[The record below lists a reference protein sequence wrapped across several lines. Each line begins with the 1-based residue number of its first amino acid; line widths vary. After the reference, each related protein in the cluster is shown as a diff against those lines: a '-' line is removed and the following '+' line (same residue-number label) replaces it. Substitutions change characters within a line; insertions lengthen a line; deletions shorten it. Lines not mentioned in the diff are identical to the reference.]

1 MIRHKALLMLA
12 LLAGFATGATA
23 EPEIYRCTQDDGTVA
38 FQQMPCRSAP
48 VAPPETRQADEPQYE
63 EQTQT
68 RPEPGGARLPSSIS
82 DSAPPEQTEVD
93 PDPRKP
99 VAVSGNRA
107 DCEKSARDAID
118 AIDAELQASGNPEND
133 RARLDELLKLTRRL
147 RLCKEL

>member
-1 MIRHKALLMLA
+1 MRQNALLMLA
-12 LLAGFATGATA
+12 LLAGFATGTTA

-38 FQQMPCRSAP
+38 FQQMPCQPAP
-48 VAPPETRQADEPQYE
+48 VAQPETRKANESQYE
-63 EQTQT
+63 EQMQT
-68 RPEPGGARLPSSIS
+68 RPEPGSARLPSSTT
-82 DSAPPEQTEVD
+82 DTAPPEQTEVE
-93 PDPRKP
+93 PDQRKP